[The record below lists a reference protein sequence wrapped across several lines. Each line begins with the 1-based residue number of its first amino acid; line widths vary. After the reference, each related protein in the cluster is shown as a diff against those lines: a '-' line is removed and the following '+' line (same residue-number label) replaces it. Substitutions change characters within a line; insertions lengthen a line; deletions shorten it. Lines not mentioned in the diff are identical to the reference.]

1 MKPEIKTILYATDMG
16 DHMRPVFVYAVEMA
30 RKFEAKVIM
39 LHVTEPL
46 SSGVLLAID
55 VYMSGTSAKDLI
67 EDGMKKSLQVMKQ
80 RLENFCEDE
89 LNNNPEDRAIISKVK
104 VVSGRSAES
113 IIHQAE
119 QLEVDLIVVGTHTD
133 PSIGAHLLGSTAR
146 RVTQLSKIPVLVV
159 PVHE

>member
-1 MKPEIKTILYATDMG
+1 MKPEIKTILYTTDMG

-55 VYMSGTSAKDLI
+55 VYMPGTSAKELI

-80 RLENFCEDE
+80 RLEDFCEEE
-89 LNNNPEDRAIISKVK
+89 LNNNSEDRAIISKVK